1 MSTSPPEFSRPIVVS
16 GLAGGGVL
24 RMELSARTNERDA
37 LARRF
42 GLLGLDRFEARV
54 SLSREDAAGGGW
66 LLHVE
71 GELEAAVTQTCV
83 ATLEAVANDVHDSF
97 AVVYAVGA
105 RQTGTAET
113 VVDPDGADPPEPLE
127 GDSLDLGELVAQHLA
142 LALDP
147 YPRAPGAPPPDE
159 PLRPDGKRA
168 TTGPAAE
175 ASPFSVLRGWRDSA
189 GRGRP

>member
-1 MSTSPPEFSRPIVVS
+1 MSTPPPEFSRPIAVS
-16 GLAGGGVL
+16 GLAGGGLL
-24 RMELSARTNERDA
+24 RMELSARANERDA

-42 GLLGLDRFEARV
+42 ALLGLDRLEARV
-54 SLSREDAAGGGW
+54 SLRREDAAGGGW

-83 ATLEAVANDVHDSF
+83 ATLEAVANHVHDSF

-105 RQTGTAET
+105 RQTGTTET
-113 VVDPDGADPPEPLE
+113 VVDPDEADPPEPLE

-147 YPRAPGAPPPDE
+147 YPRAPGAPPLDE
-159 PLRPDGKRA
+159 ALRPDDKRD
-168 TTGPAAE
+168 TTGPAPE
-175 ASPFSVLRGWRDSA
+175 TSPFSVLRGR
-189 GRGRP
+189 R